1 MYLVEFIVHIICKF
15 VYICKH
21 VFLYVHMY
29 LFMYSVV
36 AVELLSCVLLFVT
49 P

>member
-1 MYLVEFIVHIICKF
+1 MYLVEFIVHIICKL

-21 VFLYVHMY
+21 VFLYMY
-29 LFMYSVV
+29 SFMYSVV